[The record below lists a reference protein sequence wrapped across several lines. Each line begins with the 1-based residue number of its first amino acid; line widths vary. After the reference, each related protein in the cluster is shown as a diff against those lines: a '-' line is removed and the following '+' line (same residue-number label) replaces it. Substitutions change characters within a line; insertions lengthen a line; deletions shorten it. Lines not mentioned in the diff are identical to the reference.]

1 MAVITVYDKTPDVGS
16 AAFVAP
22 NATLAGDVVLAAG
35 SSVWYGAVVRGDTG
49 AIRIGKNSNIQDNAV
64 LHTGPNLGVT
74 IGKNVSIG
82 HSAVVHGCTVGDGAL
97 IGMHATVMNGAVV
110 GKNAVVA
117 AGALVLENTV
127 VPDGMVAMGVPAKV
141 REAASP
147 ALVEANRKNAEGYV
161 AEATAHAEASHPP
174 GQCPA
179 HGRCSVRQSPCW
191 PRWYRSTWVPPR
203 RSWPAAIW
211 AQSAPQTAPRRPP
224 NRRTP

>member
-1 MAVITVYDKTPDVGS
+1 MAVITVYGKTPDVGS

-127 VPDGMVAMGVPAKV
+127 VPDGMGP
-141 REAASP
+141 
-147 ALVEANRKNAEGYV
+147 
-161 AEATAHAEASHPP
+161 
-174 GQCPA
+174 
-179 HGRCSVRQSPCW
+179 
-191 PRWYRSTWVPPR
+191 WVCPPR
-203 RSWPAAIW
+203 CVKPPAPPW
-211 AQSAPQTAPRRPP
+211 WKPTEKMPKGMWRKPPPMRR
-224 NRRTP
+224 RISKS

>member
-1 MAVITVYDKTPDVGS
+1 MAVITVYGKTPDVGS

-117 AGALVLENTV
+117 AGALVLENADAGAVLATTAVDIINSYFSREDTV
-127 VPDGMVAMGVPAKV
+127 SIVPENQLIP
-141 REAASP
+141 
-147 ALVEANRKNAEGYV
+147 
-161 AEATAHAEASHPP
+161 
-174 GQCPA
+174 
-179 HGRCSVRQSPCW
+179 
-191 PRWYRSTWVPPR
+191 
-203 RSWPAAIW
+203 
-211 AQSAPQTAPRRPP
+211 
-224 NRRTP
+224 

>member
-1 MAVITVYDKTPDVGS
+1 MAVITVYGKTPDVGS

-97 IGMHATVMNGAVV
+97 IGMGAIILNGAVI
-110 GKNAVVA
+110 GDNCIIG
-117 AGALVLENTV
+117 AGALVTQNTHI
-127 VPDGMVAMGVPAKV
+127 PDGSLAFGNPAKV
-141 REAASP
+141 IRSLTPEEIRETGNNAQRYVNAA
-147 ALVEANRKNAEGYV
+147 K
-161 AEATAHAEASHPP
+161 
-174 GQCPA
+174 
-179 HGRCSVRQSPCW
+179 
-191 PRWYRSTWVPPR
+191 
-203 RSWPAAIW
+203 
-211 AQSAPQTAPRRPP
+211 AQLREV
-224 NRRTP
+224 NCE

>member
-1 MAVITVYDKTPDVGS
+1 M
-16 AAFVAP
+16 AP

-117 AGALVLENTV
+117 ARGA
-127 VPDGMVAMGVPAKV
+127 GAGKH
-141 REAASP
+141 R
-147 ALVEANRKNAEGYV
+147 G
-161 AEATAHAEASHPP
+161 P
-174 GQCPA
+174 GR
-179 HGRCSVRQSPCW
+179 HGGHGCA
-191 PRWYRSTWVPPR
+191 PPR
-203 RSWPAAIW
+203 CVKPPAPPW
-211 AQSAPQTAPRRPP
+211 WKPTEKMPKGMWRKPPPMRR
-224 NRRTP
+224 RISKS

>member
-1 MAVITVYDKTPDVGS
+1 MAIYKVDGRVPQVGA
-16 AAFVAP
+16 AAFVAD
-22 NATLAGDVVLAAG
+22 NATLAGDVTLAEE
-35 SSVWYGAVVRGDTG
+35 SSVWYGAVLRADTARITIG
-49 AIRIGKNSNIQDNAV
+49 AGSNVQDNAV

-127 VPDGMVAMGVPAKV
+127 IPDGMVAMGVPAKV

-161 AEATAHAEASHPP
+161 AEATAHAEA
-174 GQCPA
+174 
-179 HGRCSVRQSPCW
+179 
-191 PRWYRSTWVPPR
+191 
-203 RSWPAAIW
+203 
-211 AQSAPQTAPRRPP
+211 
-224 NRRTP
+224 NK

>member
-1 MAVITVYDKTPDVGS
+1 MAVITVYGKTPDVGS

-110 GKNAVVA
+110 GKNAAVA
-117 AGALVLENTV
+117 AGALVTQGAVIPPGSLV
-127 VPDGMVAMGVPAKV
+127 VGSPARVV
-141 REAASP
+141 RSLRPEEAAELLQS
-147 ALVEANRKNAEGYV
+147 AETYRTLS
-161 AEATAHAEASHPP
+161 AELLPTAEASES
-174 GQCPA
+174 G
-179 HGRCSVRQSPCW
+179 GSV
-191 PRWYRSTWVPPR
+191 
-203 RSWPAAIW
+203 
-211 AQSAPQTAPRRPP
+211 
-224 NRRTP
+224 

>member
-1 MAVITVYDKTPDVGS
+1 MAVITVYGKTPDVGS

-117 AGALVLENTV
+117 A
-127 VPDGMVAMGVPAKV
+127 KV

-161 AEATAHAEASHPP
+161 AEATAHAEA
-174 GQCPA
+174 
-179 HGRCSVRQSPCW
+179 
-191 PRWYRSTWVPPR
+191 
-203 RSWPAAIW
+203 
-211 AQSAPQTAPRRPP
+211 
-224 NRRTP
+224 NK

>member
-1 MAVITVYDKTPDVGS
+1 MAVITVYGKTPDVGS

-127 VPDGMVAMGVPAKV
+127 IPDGMVAMGVPSSWAAPVASKPSRTMCSSSLARWRILEMRLSRRRIFSTMRVRKTMVRMLVSAK
-141 REAASP
+141 
-147 ALVEANRKNAEGYV
+147 LM
-161 AEATAHAEASHPP
+161 
-174 GQCPA
+174 
-179 HGRCSVRQSPCW
+179 
-191 PRWYRSTWVPPR
+191 STP
-203 RSWPAAIW
+203 
-211 AQSAPQTAPRRPP
+211 T
-224 NRRTP
+224 T

>member
-1 MAVITVYDKTPDVGS
+1 MAVITVYGKTPDVGS

-22 NATLAGDVVLAAG
+22 NATLAGDVVLATG
-35 SSVWYGAVVRGDTG
+35 TVVRGDTG

-127 VPDGMVAMGVPAKV
+127 IPDGMVAMGVPAKV

-161 AEATAHAEASHPP
+161 AEATAHAEA
-174 GQCPA
+174 
-179 HGRCSVRQSPCW
+179 
-191 PRWYRSTWVPPR
+191 
-203 RSWPAAIW
+203 
-211 AQSAPQTAPRRPP
+211 
-224 NRRTP
+224 NK

>member
-1 MAVITVYDKTPDVGS
+1 MAVITVYGKTPDVGS

-127 VPDGMVAMGVPAKV
+127 VPDGMVAMGVPPRCVKP
-141 REAASP
+141 P
-147 ALVEANRKNAEGYV
+147 APPWWKPTEKMPKGMWRK
-161 AEATAHAEASHPP
+161 PP
-174 GQCPA
+174 PM
-179 HGRCSVRQSPCW
+179 
-191 PRWYRSTWVPPR
+191 R
-203 RSWPAAIW
+203 RRISK
-211 AQSAPQTAPRRPP
+211 S
-224 NRRTP
+224 